1 MAVTNSPEFVRALY
15 SCERRLMS
23 LPLAPPLVKLLQRSM
38 VMLRIS
44 FGVSRTA
51 GPW

>member
-1 MAVTNSPEFVRALY
+1 
-15 SCERRLMS
+15 MS

-44 FGVSRTA
+44 RGVANGFAAFEVGCIGPIIFSISR
-51 GPW
+51 